1 MRIVPWCRIAALL
14 CIGLTFPVA
23 PLLAQV
29 SVKLLASE
37 GADFDYFG
45 EAVDIDGDY
54 AIVGSWLDDNARG
67 RDAGAARIFHRVGA
81 VWEEQ
86 ALLLASDG
94 ETGDQFGI
102 AVAING
108 DVAFVGA
115 HRDDNVNG
123 AFAGAVYIYERS
135 GETWTQREKIVA
147 GDGAFDDRFGGAVA
161 SSGDR
166 LLVGAIGVNEGR
178 GGAYVYHRAG
188 GDWLF
193 VNRVTIADG
202 MPGDAFGG
210 AVAIEAEAAI
220 VGAATRDGGGITDA
234 GAAYA
239 LAFNGVRWIQQ
250 QELIAASPGLDGI
263 FGKAVAITGD
273 QLLIGAPEEDV
284 DGIENAGAAYV
295 FQFDGTTWTQQAK
308 LGALNAEAG
317 DAFGFS
323 VAIDGTYAIAGARWD
338 LNNQGRK
345 SGAAYV
351 FVERN
356 GAWESE
362 ARLLAGDG
370 DVGDQFGNAVA
381 VSNEQVMVGAR
392 WDDNEV
398 GQDAGAAYIFP
409 IGGSGVPSLLSSR
422 SQIDFSALSVGESE
436 AVSFTI
442 TNIGTAD
449 LNVLGMAVEGAGAS
463 NFTVTQGSNS
473 VLLAPLASI
482 TTTLSFSPVSPG
494 DKMATLR
501 IESNSPSSPHEVA
514 LTGSGTDGLQPGI
527 AKVIAFRGDVES
539 YFGST
544 VSVLGDY
551 AIVGAEGQRDTEP
564 GAAYIYKRSGDT
576 WVQELRISS
585 LDGEAGDRFGSAVDI
600 SSTHAIVGAWS
611 DDNEAGA
618 AYIFVKSG
626 SAWIQQAKLIATDRE
641 AGDRFGQSVSI
652 EGTHAVV
659 GAWQDDNIRG
669 SGAGAAYIYNLEGGT
684 WQQQFKLT
692 ASDGQQG
699 DRFGSAVAVQGTD
712 VLIGAANGGFF
723 GEGTAYVYSQ
733 NGSIWQE
740 SGRLSASQAGLS
752 DGFGT
757 TVAIEGDIA
766 VVGAPIHDNQSSIDE
781 GAVYVFEKVG
791 TDWVER
797 VKLAAS
803 DGASGYEFGRAVD
816 IAGGEIA
823 VGAAGAN
830 NQQGAMYL
838 FSRSGDTWFQ
848 TNIVTASDGDA
859 GDKFGTALAFTGFDI
874 ITGAPEDNNV
884 NGVRAGVV
892 YIYLREGAGWEE
904 RARLLA
910 SSRLVQPAFGAAV
923 AIDGDYAVVG
933 AKGDTGAPGAAYVYF
948 REGENWTQ
956 QTELSASDSQP
967 GDQFGVSVAISGAYI
982 VVGASGDDN
991 ERGTDAGAAY
1001 VFLKGSETWSE
1012 QARLIAGDG
1021 EGGDAFGGQ
1030 VAIDGDLIGVGAPL
1044 DNNVRGEDAGG
1055 VYVFQRS
1062 GAAWLQQAK
1071 VTASDGIAGDFFG
1084 VGLDLQQ
1091 TTLVAGAPNAGL
1103 FQSGAVYV
1111 YEQNGAAW
1119 NQAARLSASNAESG
1133 QALGSAV
1140 AVDENYIIV
1149 GSEQRKGDRGAAYI
1163 YRRTAG
1169 VWAETEEL
1177 TIELAESVPGDGLGG
1192 AVAISGVYV
1201 LVGGQG
1207 FDNGRGAAYLFE
1219 RSGSNWLLQTRIDPQ
1234 DEGGDDAFG
1243 LAVALQ
1249 GGHAVVGAQNDNNGN
1264 GIAAGSA
1271 YLLSLTG
1278 QVSIVATEDVF
1289 MVDDA
1294 VVLYPN
1300 YPNPFVSQTTIPY
1313 EVTQAQHILLE
1324 VYDMLGRHVATLVDE
1339 QQAPGAY
1346 AVALQSL
1353 SLASGV
1359 YFCRLKGDAGVSA
1372 VQKLVRIGAD
1382 R

>member
-1 MRIVPWCRIAALL
+1 MCILPWCRIAALL
-14 CIGLTFPVA
+14 CIGLTFPFA
-23 PLLAQV
+23 PLFGQV

-45 EAVDIDGDY
+45 EALAIDGDY
-54 AIVGSWLDDNARG
+54 AVVGSWLDDENG
-67 RDAGAARIFHRVGA
+67 QDAGAARIFHRVGA
-81 VWEEQ
+81 EWQEQ
-86 ALLLASDG
+86 AVLLASDG
-94 ETGDQFGI
+94 EAGDQFGI
-102 AVAING
+102 TVAING

-115 HRDDNVNG
+115 QRDDNANG

-135 GETWTQREKIVA
+135 GEVWTEREKIVA
-147 GDGAFDDRFGGAVA
+147 TDGAFDDRFGAAVA
-161 SSGDR
+161 SRGDR
-166 LLVGAIGVNEGR
+166 LIIGAVGVNEGR
-178 GGAYVYHRAG
+178 GSAYVYHRAG

-193 VNRVTIADG
+193 VNRITVANAS
-202 MPGDAFGG
+202 PGDAFGG
-210 AVAIEAEAAI
+210 ALAIENDVAI
-220 VGAATRDGGGITDA
+220 VGAASRDGGAVTDA
-234 GAAYA
+234 GAAYVIG
-239 LAFNGVRWIQQ
+239 FNGVQWSVQ
-250 QELIAASPGLDGI
+250 QELLSSVPVLDGV
-263 FGKAVAITGD
+263 FGTAVALSGD
-273 QLLIGAPEEDV
+273 HLVVGAPEEHV
-284 DGIENAGAAYV
+284 DSIEQAGAAYIY
-295 FQFDGTTWTQQAK
+295 QFSGSTWEEETR
-308 LGALNAEAG
+308 LTALNAEAG

-323 VAIDGTYAIAGARWD
+323 VAIDDTYAIAGARWD
-338 LNNQGRK
+338 LNNQGRT

-351 FVERN
+351 FAQRN
-356 GAWESE
+356 GVWESE

-370 DVGDQFGNAVA
+370 DVGDQFGNVVA

-422 SQIDFSALSVGESE
+422 SEIDFPALSVGENE
-436 AVSFTI
+436 TVSFTV

-449 LNVLGMAVEGAGAS
+449 LNILGMSIEGAGAS
-463 NFTVTQGSNS
+463 NFTITQGGNG
-473 VLLAPLASI
+473 VLLAPLANI
-482 TTTLSFSPVSPG
+482 TPTLLFSPVSPG
-494 DKMATLR
+494 DKEATLR
-501 IESNSPSSPHEVA
+501 IESNSPSSPHLVS

-544 VSVLGDY
+544 VSVLGDF
-551 AIVGAEGQRDTEP
+551 AIVGAEGQRETEP
-564 GAAYIYKRSGDT
+564 GAAYIYQRSGDN

-600 SSTHAIVGAWS
+600 SSTHAIVGAWN
-611 DDNEAGA
+611 DDDEAGA
-618 AYIFVKSG
+618 AYVFVKSG
-626 SAWIQQAKLIATDRE
+626 SAWIQQAKLIAADRE

-652 EGTHAVV
+652 EGNYAVI

-669 SGAGAAYIYNLEGGT
+669 AGAGAAYVFELQSGV

-699 DRFGSAVAVQGTD
+699 DRFGSAVTVQGTD

-723 GEGTAYVYSQ
+723 GEGTAYVYSL
-733 NGSIWQE
+733 NGAIWQE

-766 VVGAPIHDNQSSIDE
+766 VVGAPIQDNQSSIDE
-781 GAVYVFEKVG
+781 GAAYVFEKVG
-791 TDWVER
+791 SDWVER
-797 VKLAAS
+797 VKLTAS
-803 DGASGYEFGRAVD
+803 DGASGFEFGRAVD
-816 IAGGEIA
+816 IANGEVA

-830 NQQGAMYL
+830 NQAGALYL
-838 FSRSGDTWFQ
+838 FSRSGDSWFQ
-848 TNIVTASDGDA
+848 TNVVRASDADA
-859 GDKFGTALAFTGFDI
+859 GDKFGSALAFTGFDI
-874 ITGAPEDNNV
+874 IAGAPEDNNV
-884 NGVRAGVV
+884 NGTRAGAV
-892 YIYLREGAGWEE
+892 YLYLREGAGWEE
-904 RARLLA
+904 QARLLA

-933 AKGDTGAPGAAYVYF
+933 AKGDAEAPGAAYVYF
-948 REGENWTQ
+948 RTGENWTQ

-1001 VFLKGSETWSE
+1001 VFLKGSETWGE

-1021 EGGDAFGGQ
+1021 ESGDAFGGR
-1030 VAIDGDLIGVGAPL
+1030 VAIDGDVIGVGAPL
-1044 DNNVRGEDAGG
+1044 DNNARGEDAGAA
-1055 VYVFQRS
+1055 YVFQRD

-1071 VTASDGIAGDFFG
+1071 VIAQDGIAGDFFG
-1084 VGLDLQQ
+1084 NGLDVQQ
-1091 TTLVAGAPNAGL
+1091 TSLVVGAPNAGL

-1111 YEQNGAAW
+1111 YEQSGAAW

-1140 AVDENYIIV
+1140 ALDENYIIA
-1149 GSEQRKGDRGAAYI
+1149 GSEKRKSDRGAAYI

-1169 VWAETEEL
+1169 VWAETEERI
-1177 TIELAESVPGDGLGG
+1177 IELPESAVGDALGG
-1192 AVAISGVYV
+1192 AVAISGVYA
-1201 LVGGQG
+1201 LVGGRG
-1207 FDNGRGAAYLFE
+1207 VDNGRGAAYLFE
-1219 RSGSNWLLQTRIDPQ
+1219 RNGSNWLLQTRIDPQ
-1234 DEGGDDAFG
+1234 DDGGRDAFG
-1243 LAVALQ
+1243 LAVAIAD
-1249 GGHAVVGAQNDNNGN
+1249 GHAVVGAQNDDNGN

-1289 MVDDA
+1289 SIQDA
-1294 VVLYPN
+1294 VLLHPN
-1300 YPNPFVSQTTIPY
+1300 YPNPFVDATTIPY
-1313 EVTQAQHILLE
+1313 EVSEPQHIIIA

-1339 QQAPGAY
+1339 QQVPGTYQATLDG
-1346 AVALQSL
+1346 V

-1359 YFCRLKGDAGVSA
+1359 YFCRLMGDAGVTA
-1372 VQKLVRIGAD
+1372 VQKLVRVQAGN
-1382 R
+1382 